1 MIDFHSHVLANIDD
15 GSDSLE
21 ESLAMLEEAYE
32 SGTDV
37 LVLTPHYYP
46 RQEHTLESFLEKRQ
60 KCYNELVDFCG
71 GHRIPQ
77 LRLGCEVNLHTDI
90 SHFENIKSLCIEG
103 TDYMLLE
110 MPMDKWDDWI
120 FDCIYNLTLK
130 SVKPLMAHIDRYLG
144 YPKDRLNALFELN
157 PAFQVNSEAF
167 EDFKGRKKMLELF
180 YSGHLHVIGSD
191 MHGIE
196 KRKNTL
202 PRAYTEL
209 ENRFGEKFISFVE
222 DNGEKILANKPI
234 KRTSHFPKISKY
246 KLLF

>member
-15 GSDSLE
+15 GSKSLE

-37 LVLTPHYYP
+37 IVLTPHYYP
-46 RQEHTLESFLEKRQ
+46 RQEHTLAEFLEKRQ
-60 KCYNELVDFCG
+60 SCYRELTEFCRG
-71 GHRIPQ
+71 KKIPEI
-77 LRLGCEVNLHTDI
+77 RLGCEVNLHTDI
-90 SHFENIKSLCIEG
+90 SRFEDVKKLCIEG

-130 SVKPLMAHIDRYLG
+130 GIKPLMAHIDRYLD
-144 YPKDRLNALFELN
+144 YPKEKLNSLFELDI
-157 PAFQVNSEAF
+157 AYQANSEAF
-167 EDFKGRKKMLELF
+167 LDFKYRVKMLELF
-180 YSGHLHVIGSD
+180 CSGHLQVIGSD
-191 MHGIE
+191 MHGIQ

-202 PRAYTEL
+202 PSAYTEL
-209 ENRFGEKFISFVE
+209 ENRFGERFISFVE
-222 DNGEKILANKPI
+222 DNGERILANRRVKHHA
-234 KRTSHFPKISKY
+234 HFPKVSKF